1 MIWTDSHCHLA
12 MTEESEALLKAA
24 REAGVRGFVVPGTK
38 ADDSEECV
46 RLAERHDG
54 VWAAVGFHPH
64 EASDCS
70 DEAFERISELGGR
83 DEVVAIG
90 EAGLDY
96 YYDHSPRD
104 QQKKVLG
111 RHIELAREL
120 GKPVIIHNRESTE
133 DLLDILR
140 SYGAR
145 ENAGIL
151 HSFTESWEV
160 ARELIEIGYLI
171 SFSGIV
177 TFRSAESLRDA
188 AKQVPLESML
198 VETDT
203 PYLAPVPHRG
213 KSNQPMFVRHTG
225 ELIAELKGLDAAEV
239 AEATTR
245 NFERIFA
252 VEVR

>member
-38 ADDSEECV
+38 VDDSEECV

-83 DEVVAIG
+83 HEVVAIG